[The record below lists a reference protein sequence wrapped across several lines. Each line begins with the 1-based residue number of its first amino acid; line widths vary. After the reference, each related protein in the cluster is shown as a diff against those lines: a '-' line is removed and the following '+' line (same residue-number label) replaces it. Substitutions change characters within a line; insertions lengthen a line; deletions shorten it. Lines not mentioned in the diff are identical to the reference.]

1 MEARQKVLGAKEE
14 EEENGDKKAEVNEDG
29 PRELNFWSREMLQR
43 ILLSVQLSA
52 VMIKLSS
59 CSSLLASLRW
69 TRRGGLGETRRG
81 TAAVVQSAQSA
92 V

>member
-1 MEARQKVLGAKEE
+1 MEARQKVLEAKE
-14 EEENGDKKAEVNEDG
+14 EEENGDKKAEMNEDS
-29 PRELNFWSREMLQR
+29 PRELNFWSREMLQC

-59 CSSLLASLRW
+59 CSSLLAFLRW
-69 TRRGGLGETRRG
+69 TRKERLGEMRRG
-81 TAAVVQSAQSA
+81 TAVVQSAQSA